1 MIPQYLANI
10 AADILTKAIAQQLK
24 IVTAESCTGGLVGGC
39 FTEVPGSSKAYDR
52 GFATYSNEAKRDV
65 LGVPQALLKEHGAVS
80 EPVVR
85 AMATGAL
92 EISGADLSVAITG
105 IAGPGGAGP
114 GKPGGLVHFA
124 AARKGGDVVHERH
137 EFGDIGRSIVR
148 EKSVET
154 ALKLMQTLL

>member
-1 MIPQYLANI
+1 MIPDYLFDL
-10 AADILTKAIAQQLK
+10 AADILALAEKQGLK

-52 GFATYSNEAKRDV
+52 GFATYSNEAKRDH
-65 LGVPQALLKEHGAVS
+65 LGVPEALLREHGAVS
-80 EPVVR
+80 EPVAK

-92 EISGADLSVAITG
+92 EVSGCDVSVAVTG

-114 GKPGGLVHFA
+114 GKPAGLVHFA
-124 AARKGGDVVHERH
+124 AARKGGDVVHERC

-148 EKSVET
+148 EKSVEA
-154 ALKLMQTLL
+154 ALKLMRSLI

>member
-1 MIPQYLANI
+1 M
-10 AADILTKAIAQQLK
+10 
-24 IVTAESCTGGLVGGC
+24 
-39 FTEVPGSSKAYDR
+39 
-52 GFATYSNEAKRDV
+52 
-65 LGVPQALLKEHGAVS
+65 LKEYGAVS

-92 EISGADLSVAITG
+92 EVSGADLSVAVTG

-124 AARKGGDVVHERH
+124 AARKGGDVIHERH

-154 ALKLMQTLL
+154 ALKLMQSLL

>member
-1 MIPQYLANI
+1 MIPQYLADI
-10 AADILTKAIAQQLK
+10 AADILAEAIAQKLK

-65 LGVPQALLKEHGAVS
+65 LGVPQAMLKEYGAVS

-92 EISGADLSVAITG
+92 EVSGADLSVAITG

-154 ALKLMQTLL
+154 ALKLMQSLL